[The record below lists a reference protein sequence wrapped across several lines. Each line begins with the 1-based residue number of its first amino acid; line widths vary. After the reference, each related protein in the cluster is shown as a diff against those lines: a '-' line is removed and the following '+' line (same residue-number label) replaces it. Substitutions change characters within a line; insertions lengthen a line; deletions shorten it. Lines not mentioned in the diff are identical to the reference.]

1 MKCIILAGGRGDR
14 MWPLSRKNYPKQFI
28 QIKNNHSIFQETI
41 ARNMAF
47 CDEFIIVTNQDF
59 QSVIENQM
67 KAFRGLTYRCIF
79 EETGH
84 GTAPAVVLSS
94 LQLPQ
99 SEMIFVVA
107 SDQLI
112 SGENYKNSILEAKA
126 LASDGHI
133 VAFGMDINTP
143 DTRYDYIRYS
153 GNNIEEFISDPDR
166 LEAMSFKSA
175 GNYYINAGMFLY
187 RNGDF
192 LNELSLYSDEL
203 NRLCDEAYS
212 LKQTKGNYVYY
223 SSEVMKD
230 IPHVSMENILIN
242 ISEKNKVVH
251 CEFDWQDVGGLDD
264 LENVSIQDAMIR
276 GINGKVDPVI
286 NNKCL
291 NTTVINRC
299 KKKLVMVNHLRDVL
313 VVNTDDA
320 VYIGK
325 KGQSN
330 DLKEIILDSKE
341 LWDYFNKSSLFYRK
355 WGNYEVLTQDEASG
369 YEVRRV
375 TIIPG
380 KTIYLHKHVKKN
392 ENISILSGKCKAIVG
407 DSILNLQAGEV
418 LQIPALTEHQ
428 LSCVSDENLVFI
440 ETSTGVEASNND
452 VVSVESEDMAEGTL
466 GFAYDSFVLLKPAY
480 KDYLWG
486 GNRLKDLFN
495 KENDLGII
503 AESWEL
509 SAHPDGQSTVASGKY
524 EGLLFADYLEHIGI
538 DALGWKYQGLNHFPL
553 IMKLIDASDE
563 LSIQVHPNDD
573 YALEH
578 ENEYGKSEYWYIID
592 CEPDSC
598 LYIGFNRDVT
608 KEEVDE
614 ATKAGRIEELL
625 NKIEVK
631 KGDRFFIP
639 AGTVHAIGKGC
650 LICEIQQNSN
660 STYRLYDFNRIDK
673 YGKKRQ
679 LDIAKALDVI
689 DYKKYEPGQECKYFS
704 VKVKKCLDN
713 GQLNITEES
722 FVAILI
728 LEGSGSIEF
737 KDEKLEFT
745 KGDCVFVPASN
756 SRMKLFGNFEY
767 VEVRI

>member
-1 MKCIILAGGRGDR
+1 

-59 QSVIENQM
+59 QSVVENQM

-112 SGENYKNSILEAKA
+112 SGEKYKNSILEAKA
-126 LASDGHI
+126 LANDGHI
-133 VAFGMDINTP
+133 VAFGMDIISP
-143 DTRYDYIRYS
+143 DVRYDYIQFK
-153 GNNIEEFISDPDR
+153 NNDIEDFISNPDK
-166 LEAMSFKSA
+166 LMAMSFKSA

-192 LNELSLYSDEL
+192 LSELSKYSNELND
-203 NRLCDEAYS
+203 LCEKAYS
-212 LKQTKGNYVYY
+212 NKQTKGNYTYY
-223 SSEVMKD
+223 SSDVMAD
-230 IPHVSMENILIN
+230 IPHISMENILIN
-242 ISEKNKVVH
+242 SNEKNKVVH
-251 CEFDWQDVGGLDD
+251 CDFDWQDVGGLDD
-264 LENVSIQDAMIR
+264 LENVSVQDAMIK

-286 NNKCL
+286 NNKCV

-299 KKKLVMVNHLRDVL
+299 KKKLVMVNHLKDVL

-320 VYIGK
+320 VYIGQ

-330 DLKEIILDSKE
+330 DLKEIILDSRE

-355 WGNYEVLTQDEASG
+355 WGNYEVLSDNINSG

-375 TIIPG
+375 SILPG
-380 KTIYLHKHVKKN
+380 KTIYLHKHNKKN
-392 ENISILSGKCKAIVG
+392 ENVSVLSGKGKATVG
-407 DSILNLQAGEV
+407 DKVITISSGDV

-428 LSCVSDENLVFI
+428 ISCISDENLIFI
-440 ETSTGVEASNND
+440 ETSTGVEAAIDD
-452 VVSVESEDMAEGTL
+452 VISVDSKDMGETDL
-466 GFAYDSFVLLKPAY
+466 GFESDPFVLLRPAY

-486 GNRLKDLFN
+486 GTRLKEIFN
-495 KENDLGII
+495 KQNDLGII

-509 SAHPDGQSTVASGKY
+509 SAHPDGQSTVASGKHN
-524 EGLLFADYLEHIGI
+524 GLLFADYLEHIGL

-553 IMKLIDASDE
+553 MIKLIDAKDN

-592 CEPDSC
+592 CEPDSV

-608 KEEVDE
+608 REEVE
-614 ATKAGRIEELL
+614 QATINGTIDRLL

-631 KGDRFFIP
+631 PGDRFFIP

-660 STYRLYDFNRIDK
+660 STYRLYDFDRIDK
-673 YGKKRQ
+673 YGNKRH
-679 LDIAKALDVI
+679 LDIKKALDVI
-689 DYKKYEPGQECKYFS
+689 NFNKFRDNNECKYFS
-704 VKVKKCLDN
+704 VKVKKCQEN
-713 GQLNITEES
+713 GQLAITEES
-722 FVAILI
+722 FVGLII
-728 LEGSGSIEF
+728 LEGQGNVEY
-737 KDEKLEFT
+737 KDSNINFE
-745 KGDCVFVPASN
+745 KGDCIFIPAQN
-756 SRMKLFGNFEY
+756 SRMKLSGVFDY
-767 VEVRI
+767 IEVRI